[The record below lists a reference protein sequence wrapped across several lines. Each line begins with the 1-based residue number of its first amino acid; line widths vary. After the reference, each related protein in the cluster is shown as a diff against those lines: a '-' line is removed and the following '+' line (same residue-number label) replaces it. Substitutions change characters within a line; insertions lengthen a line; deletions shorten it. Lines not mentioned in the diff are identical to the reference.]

1 MEYDHILGIL
11 LSTRR
16 QTVHFDPGAYHS
28 PTSIFQGGF
37 SEALM
42 ACLGLAPVSLFWG
55 RDFVKLLAQSAWV
68 LSAPLLC
75 LDQAIDQVESGAS

>member
-1 MEYDHILGIL
+1 M
-11 LSTRR
+11 
-16 QTVHFDPGAYHS
+16 HFDPGAYS
-28 PTSIFQGGF
+28 APTSIFQGGF

-75 LDQAIDQVESGAS
+75 LDQAINQVESGAS

>member
-1 MEYDHILGIL
+1 MGSCARIQWPRVDRTCILIL
-11 LSTRR
+11 
-16 QTVHFDPGAYHS
+16 A

-75 LDQAIDQVESGAS
+75 LDQAINQVESGAS

>member
-1 MEYDHILGIL
+1 LIL
-11 LSTRR
+11 
-16 QTVHFDPGAYHS
+16 A

-68 LSAPLLC
+68 LSVPLLC
-75 LDQAIDQVESGAS
+75 LDRTM

>member
-1 MEYDHILGIL
+1 MGVTDC
-11 LSTRR
+11 
-16 QTVHFDPGAYHS
+16 P
-28 PTSIFQGGF
+28 SIFQGGF

-75 LDQAIDQVESGAS
+75 LEARSGD

>member
-1 MEYDHILGIL
+1 LAKPKTVDIQC
-11 LSTRR
+11 TRR
-16 QTVHFDPGAYHS
+16 QTVHFDPSAYQYL
-28 PTSIFQGGF
+28 PGPQGGF

-42 ACLGLAPVSLFWG
+42 ACLRLAPVSLFWG
-55 RDFVKLLAQSAWV
+55 RDFVKLLALRAWV